1 MNYEVR
7 SMSCEFLDKNNK
19 DEILM
24 SITLY
29 YPKTGDEVT
38 YKRLITTNDY
48 INIITGTYG
57 QK

>member
-1 MNYEVR
+1 MNYEVK
-7 SMSCEFLDKNNK
+7 SMSCEFLDKNSK
-19 DEILM
+19 DKILM

-29 YPKTGDEVT
+29 YPKTDDEVT

>member
-7 SMSCEFLDKNNK
+7 SMSCEFLDEDSK

-48 INIITGTYG
+48 ISIITGTYG